1 MIFCKRAA
9 APTQR
14 PPLAPI
20 YPRPPPAPWAP
31 LYPPRAPQMVVLET
45 VVSGFVD
52 EFPCLGRSGAV
63 RLLTTLAVGV
73 TFMLVGLPC
82 TTQVA
87 PPCPPPP
94 AALPAPR
101 PAPLACV
108 LARLTHRTS
117 AHPTRR
123 RLTSSERFPVRL
135 PGGVSGCTGAAIC
148 WCVCLRVF
156 LVLVFSF
163 SLRLGASM
171 SVCLQSVRLSCL
183 SVCRP
188 VALSPCRPVTLS
200 PCRPVALS
208 PCRCV

>member
-1 MIFCKRAA
+1 
-9 APTQR
+9 
-14 PPLAPI
+14 
-20 YPRPPPAPWAP
+20 
-31 LYPPRAPQMVVLET
+31 MVVLET

-87 PPCPPPP
+87 PPPCPPPPP

-171 SVCLQSVRLSCL
+171 SICLQSVRLSVCLVCL
-183 SVCRP
+183 SPCHPVALSPCRP

-200 PCRPVALS
+200 PCHPVALS